1 MKKYAP
7 VIVLFF
13 LSPIIGELLSGS
25 APPVEFFNPFGLIF
39 LPALYGSGA
48 ILAREITLGWG
59 KRWPTI
65 LVLGLAYGVIEEG
78 LMIKSFFDPAWP
90 DLGLLGVYGRWAGVN
105 WVWVVFLTLFH
116 AVFSIAIPILLV
128 EMLFPSRR
136 DERWLGKKGMFFF
149 AALLSFVVL
158 FGFFV
163 LAPYRPPAIPYLLAV
178 TLTVA
183 LYIIAKQMPT
193 QWITSI
199 QKPTW
204 RPLFL
209 GLLGLCAT
217 FVFFMLGWALPH
229 LGLPPVLTIISMIL
243 FAVALLFLIRRASGN
258 SSWKDNGR
266 LALVSG
272 ALTFFILL
280 GPISEND
287 ATRLDNPAGMTFVAI
302 AALIALLWMR
312 FRVGRR
318 TRQTSPESKSAP
330 SDT

>member
-1 MKKYAP
+1 
-7 VIVLFF
+7 
-13 LSPIIGELLSGS
+13 
-25 APPVEFFNPFGLIF
+25 
-39 LPALYGSGA
+39 
-48 ILAREITLGWG
+48 
-59 KRWPTI
+59 
-65 LVLGLAYGVIEEG
+65 
-78 LMIKSFFDPAWP
+78 
-90 DLGLLGVYGRWAGVN
+90 
-105 WVWVVFLTLFH
+105 
-116 AVFSIAIPILLV
+116 
-128 EMLFPSRR
+128 MLFPNRR
-136 DERWLGKKGMFFF
+136 NERWLGKKGMIFF

-183 LYIIAKQMPT
+183 LYIIAKKMPA
-193 QWITSI
+193 QWLASI

-229 LGLPPVLTIISMIL
+229 LGLSPILTIAMMVL

-258 SSWKDNGR
+258 GSWQDDGR

-287 ATRLDNPAGMTFVAI
+287 ATRLDNPAGMTLVAI
-302 AALIALLWMR
+302 AALVALLWMR
-312 FRVGRR
+312 FRVRRR
-318 TRQTSPESKSAP
+318 TTQTSPEG
-330 SDT
+330 